1 MWREFNWAGF
11 YVNDVGNPPPVT
23 ARIAARVGGYVGVKL
38 SRRWLLAA
46 WLACWAGA
54 QIAIPTRAAAQTTR
68 AAAGP
73 ATDTPLW
80 RATHGP
86 LVAIARAGARLVAV
100 GDRGVVLLSDDQG
113 GSWTEVASGSA
124 VLLTALAFISPQE
137 GWAVGQDSTILH
149 TRDAGAHW
157 TIQLSKPKADQALFS
172 VAYLGPGT
180 GGAHLI
186 ATGAYALALET
197 QDGGRHWDSV
207 KLPAMDDDYHLNCA
221 LGLEGGAGLVI
232 TGEAGHAFI
241 RRDGVWAAMKLPYDG
256 SQFGCLAGRGGAIY
270 SFGLRGS
277 LFVAHPGPP
286 NPASPPPASLPPAP
300 LALQWTR
307 IPTGEQRSLFGGTA
321 LADGTFVLVGGNGL
335 VLHVDPASGTSR
347 IVPAPTSDTL
357 SGVAPAADGAWV
369 LVGNDGVH
377 LLDPRAAAPEVTQ

>member
-1 MWREFNWAGF
+1 
-11 YVNDVGNPPPVT
+11 
-23 ARIAARVGGYVGVKL
+23 
-38 SRRWLLAA
+38 
-46 WLACWAGA
+46 
-54 QIAIPTRAAAQTTR
+54 
-68 AAAGP
+68 
-73 ATDTPLW
+73 
-80 RATHGP
+80 
-86 LVAIARAGARLVAV
+86 VAIARAGARLVAV

-300 LALQWTR
+300 RVPTMDAYPNRRAALPVRRNSPGGWHIR
-307 IPTGEQRSLFGGTA
+307 AGRRQRAGA
-321 LADGTFVLVGGNGL
+321 ACR
-335 VLHVDPASGTSR
+335 SR
-347 IVPAPTSDTL
+347 QRNIA
-357 SGVAPAADGAWV
+357 
-369 LVGNDGVH
+369 H
-377 LLDPRAAAPEVTQ
+377 RPRADQRYALGRGTGGGWRLGAGGQ